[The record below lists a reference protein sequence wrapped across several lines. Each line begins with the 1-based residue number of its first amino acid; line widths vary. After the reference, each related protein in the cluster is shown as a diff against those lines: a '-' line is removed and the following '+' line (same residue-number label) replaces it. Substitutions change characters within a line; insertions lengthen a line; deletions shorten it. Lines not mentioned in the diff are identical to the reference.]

1 MGASMGIL
9 DRVNEFKAQREE
21 RKEIRSALD
30 LHNDKFW

>member
-1 MGASMGIL
+1 MKIF
-9 DRVNEFKAQREE
+9 DRVNEYKAQREE